1 MCGEGEGRGYNGAG
15 GFQLVPVRAVSI
27 LVFGVMLCS
36 WAGANPFIPNDPR
49 VGASWHI
56 DKLGLTDA
64 WGYSLGNSSVIAAVL
79 DTGVMSNTADLQGR
93 LLPAIAPP
101 GTPILDGTA
110 VHHGTWVSSVLA
122 MGVNDNI
129 GGAGVGNFSILPV
142 TVTNENG
149 NNSSDVVADGIRLA
163 ADRGA
168 RVINI
173 SLSTLSYGKLDAA
186 AAYAKD
192 RGALVFMAAGNT
204 DGRIERPHF
213 ENLIFV
219 SGTNRDDRR
228 WDADG
233 NDSLV
238 TNNSGSSWGPFV
250 DLSAPA
256 DDILVADPTFASGYG
271 IGDGTSFAAPLAA
284 GAAALAWS
292 INPALS
298 VDEVKQILFSTA
310 VDLGTPGWD
319 EFYGWGRVNI
329 GAVAS
334 AATATVP
341 EPAGSVFFGLPL
353 SIFAVFCRRIRKR
366 EIY

>member
-1 MCGEGEGRGYNGAG
+1 
-15 GFQLVPVRAVSI
+15 
-27 LVFGVMLCS
+27 MLCAAAE
-36 WAGANPFIPNDPR
+36 AGPFIPNDPR
-49 VGASWHI
+49 IPTAWHV
-56 DKLGLTDA
+56 DRLGLKDA
-64 WGYSLGNSSVIAAVL
+64 WRYSLGNSSVIAAVL
-79 DTGVMSNTADLQGR
+79 DTGVMENTPDLQGR
-93 LLPAIAPP
+93 LLPAVAPE

-110 VHHGTWVSSVLA
+110 VHHGTWVSSILA
-122 MGVNDNI
+122 MGVNDGI

-142 TVTNENG
+142 TVTNSNG
-149 NNSSDVVADGIRLA
+149 NNSSDAVADGIRLA
-163 ADRGA
+163 ADSGA
-168 RVINI
+168 RVINV

-192 RGALVFMAAGNT
+192 RGALVFVAAGNT

-213 ENLIFV
+213 QNLIFV

-271 IGDGTSFAAPLAA
+271 IGDGTSFAAPLAS

-292 INPALS
+292 INPGLS

-310 VDLGTPGWD
+310 LDLGESGWD
-319 EFYGWGRVNI
+319 EVYGWGRIDV
-329 GAVAS
+329 GSVA
-334 AATATVP
+334 AAANASVP
-341 EPAGSVFFGLPL
+341 EPGLISVTGILGLIML
-353 SIFAVFCRRIRKR
+353 RKRIRLGAAACR
-366 EIY
+366 NSALS